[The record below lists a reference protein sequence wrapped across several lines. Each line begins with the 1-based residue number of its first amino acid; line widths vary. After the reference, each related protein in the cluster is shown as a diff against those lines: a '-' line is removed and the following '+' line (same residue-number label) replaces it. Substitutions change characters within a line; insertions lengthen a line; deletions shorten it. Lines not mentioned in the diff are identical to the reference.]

1 MKPSIRQNRP
11 LDTTQQSPRSFD
23 VNEPVLTQ
31 TEAAALL
38 HVEPRTLESWRQHRV
53 GPRYIRYSRRCVRY
67 RVEDLRDWL
76 QTQTVETAAAGA
88 LRQQSSMRSPIPV
101 TVG

>member
-1 MKPSIRQNRP
+1 MKPSTRQNPP
-11 LDTTQQSPRSFD
+11 LDTAQQSARSFE
-23 VNEPVLTQ
+23 VSEPLLTQ
-31 TEAAALL
+31 TEAATIL

-76 QTQTVETAAAGA
+76 QSQTVETVDVPA
-88 LRQQSSMRSPIPV
+88 LR
-101 TVG
+101 